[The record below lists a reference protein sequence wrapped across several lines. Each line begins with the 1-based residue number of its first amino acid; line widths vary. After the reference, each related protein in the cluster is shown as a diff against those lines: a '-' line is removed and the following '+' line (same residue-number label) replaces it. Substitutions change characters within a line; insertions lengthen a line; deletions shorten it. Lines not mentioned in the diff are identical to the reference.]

1 MRHDIISNKERE
13 TIMRIAVVTGA
24 SSGIGREFA
33 RELDKKGLD
42 EIWLIAR
49 REERLMALKDEL
61 CTSGRVM
68 RLDLTDDADIDA
80 FERTLEREKPDVM
93 YMVNAAGFGK
103 IGRYDEISREDNA
116 GMMALNVSALVRL
129 SYAVI
134 PYTKKGSR
142 IIEMGSA
149 SSFLPLPNFN
159 IYASTKAFVVHFSN
173 ALNEELKERG
183 VSVTVVCPG
192 FVKTEFLKVADNSEQ
207 RHGPHKYWPM
217 YDAGDIVRRAV
228 RNADRGRAFSVYGAF
243 TKLHRIMARIL
254 PHPLLYRIWALMQK
268 K

>member
-1 MRHDIISNKERE
+1 
-13 TIMRIAVVTGA
+13 MRIAVVTGA
-24 SSGIGREFA
+24 SSGIGREFV

-116 GMMALNVSALVRL
+116 GMMALNVSARTALVCGNTVYEKGLENNRNGFGVKL
-129 SYAVI
+129 SAASELQHI
-134 PYTKKGSR
+134 RIDKG
-142 IIEMGSA
+142 
-149 SSFLPLPNFN
+149 F
-159 IYASTKAFVVHFSN
+159 
-173 ALNEELKERG
+173 
-183 VSVTVVCPG
+183 C
-192 FVKTEFLKVADNSEQ
+192 
-207 RHGPHKYWPM
+207 
-217 YDAGDIVRRAV
+217 
-228 RNADRGRAFSVYGAF
+228 GAF
-243 TKLHRIMARIL
+243 FKRT
-254 PHPLLYRIWALMQK
+254 Q
-268 K
+268 